1 MTIKAEKL
9 AKEVY
14 SVKRIFK
21 IAIGSLTFALV
32 PSLPALAAMHSG
44 SNPKVIFQ
52 KAPITNP
59 ATLFYDAQH
68 GISAVAHSPFHLS
81 AAMINQRGKNVSRQ
95 FGVQT
100 FSTTQIVKKVQLSNG
115 IKQDYVTTGFAVANT
130 GSDPSYNN
138 TNWDSTGAV
147 EAYGTI
153 YWDNV
158 ISQGRN
164 ETLLSKVTGGWN
176 NNDNLI
182 TLQNPTVNF
191 GEEGVSLRSSGGT
204 YNTSNQ
210 YIDGLRPFS
219 WPFTYYAPS
228 SWHAIE
234 TPPVFRIFGQY
245 TSVTLVRGSSSWSLT
260 LTDEYNN

>member
-1 MTIKAEKL
+1 MKHT
-9 AKEVY
+9 V
-14 SVKRIFK
+14 K
-21 IAIGSLTFALV
+21 IAIAIASLTFASM
-32 PSLPALAAMHSG
+32 PSLPALAAVHS
-44 SNPKVIFQ
+44 SSAPKVVFQ
-52 KAPITNP
+52 QAPITNP
-59 ATLFYDAQH
+59 ATLFYDAKH
-68 GISAVAHSPFHLS
+68 GISAVAHSSFHLS
-81 AAMINQRGKNVSRQ
+81 AEMINQRGQNVSRQ

-100 FSTTQIVKKVQLSNG
+100 FSTTQILKKVWLSNG
-115 IKQDYVTTGFAVANT
+115 IKQAYVTTGFAVANT

-158 ISQGRN
+158 TSDGYS

-191 GEEGVSLRSSGGT
+191 GEEGVSLTSSGGT

-210 YIDGLRPFS
+210 FIDGLHPFS

-234 TPPVFRIFGQY
+234 TPPSFRIFGQH

-260 LTDEYNN
+260 LADEYNN